1 MFTTIPNHTTIH
13 IEKNMKTLAT
23 VLLLLLVNIAADA
36 QNLDGTWKGTM
47 SGPNGDFQLT
57 FTFKVVGDSFSGDVS
72 SQMGS
77 IPLENGKIHGNEFSY
92 DINFNGQV
100 FSRTG
105 VVDGDTVRITGSRR
119 PEPMVLHRVKEESKI
134 DGTWKTK
141 VQGPQGDMELYF
153 TFKVDGDTLTGSD
166 SSAMGSIPLTNGIV
180 HGSEFSF
187 DIDMQGMKISHTCT
201 YMVSDSIDMKANI
214 MDQLM
219 DFKLSR
225 VAQ

>member
-1 MFTTIPNHTTIH
+1 
-13 IEKNMKTLAT
+13 MKTLAAI
-23 VLLLLLVNIAADA
+23 LLMLLVGIPADA
-36 QNLDGTWKGTM
+36 QKLDGTWKGTM
-47 SGPNGDFQLT
+47 SGPNGDFELT
-57 FTFKVVGDSFSGDVS
+57 FTFKVVGDSLSGDVT

-92 DINFNGQV
+92 DISFNGRV
-100 FSRTG
+100 FSNTG
-105 VVDGDTVRITGSRR
+105 VLDGDVVKIAGSRR

-134 DGTWKTK
+134 DGTWKTRI
-141 VQGPQGDMELYF
+141 QGPQGEMELYF

-166 SSAMGSIPLTNGIV
+166 SSAMGSIPLTKGIV
-180 HGSEFSF
+180 HGNDFSF
-187 DIDMQGMKISHTCT
+187 DIDMQGMKISHSCT

-225 VAQ
+225 VAH

>member
-1 MFTTIPNHTTIH
+1 MR
-13 IEKNMKTLAT
+13 TLAA
-23 VLLLLLVNIAADA
+23 VLVILLVSIAADA
-36 QNLDGTWKGTM
+36 QHLDGTWKGTM
-47 SGPNGDFQLT
+47 NGPNGDVELT
-57 FTFKVVGDSFSGDVS
+57 FTFKVVGDSLSGDVS

-77 IPLENGKIHGNEFSY
+77 IPLENGTIHGSEFSY

-100 FSRTG
+100 FSRKG

-119 PEPMVLHRVKEESKI
+119 PEPMILHRVNEKSKI

-141 VQGPQGDMELYF
+141 VQGPQGEMELYF
-153 TFKVDGDTLTGSD
+153 TFKVDRDTLTGSD
-166 SSAMGSIPLTNGIV
+166 SSAMGSIPLTKGVV
-180 HGSEFSF
+180 HGNEFSF

-201 YMVSDSIDMKANI
+201 YMVSDSIAMKANI

-225 VAQ
+225 VAH